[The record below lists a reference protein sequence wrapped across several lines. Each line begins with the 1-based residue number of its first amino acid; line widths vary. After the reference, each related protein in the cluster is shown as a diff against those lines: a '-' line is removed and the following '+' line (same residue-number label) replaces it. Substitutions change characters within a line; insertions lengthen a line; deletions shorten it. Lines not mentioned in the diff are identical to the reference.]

1 MRLEQESARGEQAR
15 RLLADPLLVEAF
27 ETVEAG
33 LRAAW
38 AATAEPQDRER
49 ERLWLMVK
57 LLGRLKGHLTCALET
72 GKLADRQLAALEEP
86 LTARVG

>member
-1 MRLEQESARGEQAR
+1 MRLGQESVRGEQAR
-15 RLLADPLLVEAF
+15 RLLTDPLLVEAF
-27 ETVEAG
+27 ETVEAD

-38 AATAEPQDRER
+38 TATAEAQDRER

-57 LLGRLKGHLTCALET
+57 LLGRLKGHLTSALET

-86 LTARVG
+86 LKARVD